1 MMSASAPAP
10 TSGASSV
17 YPDLTSPTDS
27 VIEGE
32 FGAMS
37 AEEQEK
43 QREEWKQELAKTE
56 EEIATLRYLERL
68 IAALITIAHH
78 CFRGCSVD

>member
-1 MMSASAPAP
+1 MMSSTAPAP
-10 TSGASSV
+10 GSGNAV

-56 EEIATLRYLERL
+56 EEIATLR
-68 IAALITIAHH
+68 
-78 CFRGCSVD
+78 